1 MGLAFALTIPGLVVV
16 LVVLGAVDRLVRR
29 RKGAALAATAWAE
42 LDAGLQPGK
51 RLEMEERRA
60 EASRRD
66 DVEDGAPPRS
76 TVDLDGG
83 IAIVRPASPGQ
94 SRG

>member
-1 MGLAFALTIPGLVVV
+1 MGIAFALTIPGLVMV

-29 RKGAALAATAWAE
+29 KKGAALAATAWAE

-51 RLEMEERRA
+51 RLKMEERRA
-60 EASRRD
+60 EALRRD
-66 DVEDGAPPRS
+66 DVEDGAPPLS

-83 IAIVRPASPGQ
+83 VAIVRPARPSQ
-94 SRG
+94 SAG